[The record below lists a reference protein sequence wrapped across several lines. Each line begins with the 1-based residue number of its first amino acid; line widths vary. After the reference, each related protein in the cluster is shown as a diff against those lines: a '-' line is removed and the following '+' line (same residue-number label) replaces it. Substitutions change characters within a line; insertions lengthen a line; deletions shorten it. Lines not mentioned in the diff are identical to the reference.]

1 MPVAGNCRYPA
12 HHDGPS
18 GGPPVTLLL
27 AILAGAGIVAYA
39 RTVLVV
45 LAVVAVLAI
54 IAGAVMLLVHSSHS
68 APYDAAWSEPERQ
81 EAPRQL
87 PAGQSAPVVT
97 QVVHVHPAAAPD
109 RTEALTA
116 EVAALR
122 AELAAQQSAAA
133 IVPPAQHLHL
143 YGVSPA
149 DVAELVARPS
159 SRPALEE
166 KS

>member
-54 IAGAVMLLVHSSHS
+54 IAGAVMLLVHGAHS
-68 APYDAAWSEPERQ
+68 APYDAWSEPEHQ

-87 PAGQSAPVVT
+87 QAGQSAPVVT

-143 YGVSPA
+143 YGVSAA
-149 DVAELVARPS
+149 DVVELVTRNT
-159 SRPALEE
+159 PAIEE